1 MSMEWIDPEQE
12 PIDFKPVDFNKEVYI
27 ITDIEYYR
35 DIMCLD
41 FMRYHWSS
49 GNTVENARRLWN
61 ARGQYN
67 GEDDYACG
75 KCWTTMYDI
84 VLEYASGKITCSS
97 PANFYQELIAPKIEH
112 SGRFESWFNDR
123 IGGNPSQL
131 FFINE
136 VEVPQ
141 EVPHILHAPI
151 KKPLWQRARKNF
163 IRFVDDDKIP
173 ETHKRLN
180 HHYLRRLPYYAKKD

>member
-1 MSMEWIDPEQE
+1 MSMTDKE
-12 PIDFKPVDFNKEVYI
+12 PVDFNKKVTL

-35 DIMCLD
+35 DFMYLD
-41 FMRYHWSS
+41 FMRFHWWS
-49 GNTVENARRLWN
+49 GNQVDNARECWN
-61 ARGQYN
+61 ARGNINN
-67 GEDDYACG
+67 GDDYACG

-97 PANFYQELIAPKIEH
+97 PANFYQELIAPKIHH
-112 SGRFESWFNDR
+112 SNIFEDWFNNR
-123 IGGNPSQL
+123 IGGNPSRL
-131 FFINE
+131 FFTNKQE
-136 VEVPQ
+136 QEQ
-141 EVPHILHAPI
+141 KTEVPHILHAPI